1 MSVLYLA
8 CICSQYYWPRTMTG
22 PGKTEIK
29 DTLPAV
35 QRLIVSGKQISKE
48 NLRMYFITWKDL
60 PR

>member
-1 MSVLYLA
+1 M
-8 CICSQYYWPRTMTG
+8 
-22 PGKTEIK
+22 TEIK

-35 QRLIVSGKQISKE
+35 QGLIVSGKQISKE